1 MSLHE
6 NSVSVTSVIFIAL
19 LPICRAGRYHAPR
32 VTASPASR
40 SQELQ
45 VAVESPTTSR
55 DAGGCRESYRLRGGW
70 WPRGVVDRRRAEAR
84 RAPGRGADQ
93 EHRDRGELRRPALWP
108 G

>member
-19 LPICRAGRYHAPR
+19 LPICRGGRYHAPR

-70 WPRGVVDRRRAEAR
+70 WPRGGVDRRRAGGR
-84 RAPGRGADQ
+84 RAPRGGADQ
-93 EHRDRGELRRPALWP
+93 GSRDRRDSRRNAL
-108 G
+108 